1 MDLSNYQADDWGVC
15 EVISVNNENSYGFVK
30 EDASKLMALKQSVR
44 KELLATGTFVGM
56 KYTKLLVSG
65 IVAVLKL

>member
-1 MDLSNYQADDWGVC
+1 VDLSNYQADDWGVC

>member
-1 MDLSNYQADDWGVC
+1 VDLSNYQADDWGVC

-44 KELLATGTFVGM
+44 KELLATDTFVGI
-56 KYTKLLVSG
+56 KYTKLLVNG

>member
-1 MDLSNYQADDWGVC
+1 VDLSNYQADDWGVC
-15 EVISVNNENSYGFVK
+15 EVTSVNNENSYGFVK
-30 EDASKLMALKQSVR
+30 EDASKLIALKQSVR